1 MTYLD
6 MTIAAPE
13 LLLAAVGLFGV
24 LIGAIIGDGVSSVSR
39 AAAAASLAAAAV
51 LSAMQI
57 DDGVLTAFNGLYQT
71 TPFIAFA
78 KAVAL
83 GVGAGALF
91 MAGGYLKREG
101 LERYE
106 YALLAVFSG
115 LGIGVM
121 LSSNNLMTL
130 YMGVETLSLSSYVL
144 AAFNRD
150 SRRSAEAGLKYFVL
164 GALASGLLLFG
175 ASLVYGYT
183 GAADYA
189 GIAEADMTVGLTFG
203 LVLMLIGLAFKAS
216 AAPFHIWTPD
226 VYEGAPTPVVAFF
239 ATAPKI
245 AAVALF
251 AHIMFN
257 VFGAFED
264 AWKDIVAIVA
274 ALSMMIGALG
284 ALGQY
289 NIKRLLAYS
298 SIANVGFALMGVAA
312 GEALGA
318 PAVLVYMTIYVAT
331 TLGIFGG
338 VLAMRR
344 RDGMVEDV

>member
-1 MTYLD
+1 
-6 MTIAAPE
+6 
-13 LLLAAVGLFGV
+13 
-24 LIGAIIGDGVSSVSR
+24 
-39 AAAAASLAAAAV
+39 
-51 LSAMQI
+51 
-57 DDGVLTAFNGLYQT
+57 
-71 TPFIAFA
+71 
-78 KAVAL
+78 
-83 GVGAGALF
+83 
-91 MAGGYLKREG
+91 
-101 LERYE
+101 
-106 YALLAVFSG
+106 
-115 LGIGVM
+115 
-121 LSSNNLMTL
+121 
-130 YMGVETLSLSSYVL
+130 
-144 AAFNRD
+144 FNRD

-189 GIAEADMTVGLTFG
+189 GIAESDMTVGLTFG

-284 ALGQY
+284 ALGQN

-344 RDGMVEDV
+344 RDGMVEDVSDLNGLIRHRPGVAVGMTLLVFSVAGIPPLAGFFGKWMVFKAALDADLLWLVIVGVVASVVSLGYYLRIVWAMMVEPAEEKLEPADGAVALTIYGATALAFPVLVVWIGALMTLAETAAAG